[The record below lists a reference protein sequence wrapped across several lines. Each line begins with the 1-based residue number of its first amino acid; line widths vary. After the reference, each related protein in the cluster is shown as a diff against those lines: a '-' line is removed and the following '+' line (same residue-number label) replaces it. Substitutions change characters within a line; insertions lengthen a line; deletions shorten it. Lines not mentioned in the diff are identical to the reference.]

1 MKKVLAL
8 VLALVMVLTAASA
21 LAEGSL
27 VLYYSHATD
36 WSDPIIKGF
45 SDKYDVQVELV
56 GLGTGE
62 LISRMIA
69 ESANPQGD
77 ILWGG
82 VAESYI
88 PIADLLESYE
98 STEVAMLQ
106 PGSYDAE
113 THKWHAF
120 DIEPMVM
127 IYSTALVD
135 AADAPTSWADLLD
148 EKWIGQIASADPLK
162 SSSAFGVIMGIV
174 AAYGYEEGGYEFLE
188 KFVPQLDGKVLSSSS
203 GTFKGVSDKE
213 YAIGL
218 TYEEAALKY
227 IAAGSEMAVV
237 YPTEGTNLV
246 YSPVAIIKDGPN
258 AENAKLFVDY
268 VLSQEVQEQLGA
280 LNRRTSRTDVQIP
293 DTFVP
298 FEEIPNANVD
308 TAWVVEHTEEFY
320 GVWEDLIIQ

>member
-1 MKKVLAL
+1 MKKIVALLLAL
-8 VLALVMVLTAASA
+8 IMVLAASA
-21 LAEGSL
+21 MAEGSL
-27 VLYYSHATD
+27 VLYYSHASD
-36 WSDPIIKGF
+36 WSDPIIQAF
-45 SDKYDVQVELV
+45 AEKYDVQVEMV

-62 LISRMIA
+62 LISRMQA
-69 ESANPQGD
+69 EKANPQGD

-88 PIADLLESYE
+88 PIADLLESYK
-98 STEVAMLQ
+98 STEVDALQ
-106 PGSYDAE
+106 AGAYDAE
-113 THKWHAF
+113 EYKWHAF

-135 AADAPTSWADLLD
+135 EADAPTSWADLLD
-148 EKWIGQIASADPLK
+148 EKWVGQIASADPLK
-162 SSSAFGVIMGIV
+162 SSSAFGVTMGIV

-218 TYEEAALKY
+218 TYEEAAMKY
-227 IAAGSEMAVV
+227 IAAGSEMAIV
-237 YPTEGTNLV
+237 YPTEGTNIV

-258 AENAKLFVDY
+258 TENAKLFVDY
-268 VLSQEVQEQLGA
+268 VLSQEVQSQLA
-280 LNRRTSRTDVQIP
+280 ELNRRTSRTDVTVP

-308 TAWVVEHTEEFY
+308 SAWVVEHTEEFY

>member
-1 MKKVLAL
+1 
-8 VLALVMVLTAASA
+8 
-21 LAEGSL
+21 
-27 VLYYSHATD
+27 
-36 WSDPIIKGF
+36 
-45 SDKYDVQVELV
+45 
-56 GLGTGE
+56 
-62 LISRMIA
+62 MIA

-88 PIADLLESYE
+88 PIADLLESYQ
-98 STEVAMLQ
+98 STEVPMLQ
-106 PGSYDAE
+106 PGAYDAVDY
-113 THKWHAF
+113 KWHAF

-135 AADAPTSWADLLD
+135 EAEAPASWEDLLN
-148 EKWIGQIASADPLK
+148 EKWVGQIASADPLK
-162 SSSAFGVIMGIV
+162 SSSAFGVVMGMV
-174 AAYGYEEGGYEFLE
+174 AAFGYEEGGYEFLE

-218 TYEEAALKY
+218 TYEEAAMKY
-227 IAAGSEMAVV
+227 IAAGSEMAIV
-237 YPTEGTNLV
+237 YPTEGTNIV

-258 AENAKLFVDY
+258 TENAKLFVDY
-268 VLSQEVQEQLGA
+268 VLSQEVQAQLA
-280 LNRRTSRTDVQIP
+280 ELNRRTSRTDVVVP

-308 TAWVVEHTEEFY
+308 SAWVVEHTEEFY

>member
-1 MKKVLAL
+1 MKKIVALLLAL
-8 VLALVMVLTAASA
+8 IMVLAASA
-21 LAEGSL
+21 IAEGSL
-27 VLYYSHATD
+27 VLYYSHAAD

-45 SDKYDVQVELV
+45 EEKYDVQVEMV

-88 PIADLLESYE
+88 PIADLLESYK
-98 STEVAMLQ
+98 STEVDKLQ
-106 PGSYDAE
+106 PGSYDAVDY
-113 THKWHAF
+113 KWHAF

-135 AADAPTSWADLLD
+135 EADAPTSWADLLD
-148 EKWIGQIASADPLK
+148 EKWVGQIASADPLK
-162 SSSAFGVIMGIV
+162 SSSAFGVTMGIV

-218 TYEEAALKY
+218 TYEEAAMKY
-227 IAAGSEMAVV
+227 IAAGSEMAIV

-246 YSPVAIIKDGPN
+246 YSPVAIIKGGPN
-258 AENAKLFVDY
+258 TENAKLFVDY
-268 VLSQEVQEQLGA
+268 VLSKEVQEQLGA
-280 LNRRTSRTDVQIP
+280 LNRRTSRSDVEIP

-308 TAWVVEHTEEFY
+308 SAWVVEHTEEFY
-320 GVWEDLIIQ
+320 SVWEDLIIQ

>member
-1 MKKVLAL
+1 MKKILAL
-8 VLALVMVLTAASA
+8 ALALIMVLCASA
-21 LAEGSL
+21 MAEGSL
-27 VLYYSHATD
+27 VLYYSHASD
-36 WSDPIIKGF
+36 WSDPIIQAF
-45 SDKYDVQVELV
+45 AEKYDVQVEMV

-62 LISRMIA
+62 LISRMQA
-69 ESANPQGD
+69 EKANPQGD

-88 PIADLLESYE
+88 PIADLLESYQ
-98 STEVAMLQ
+98 STEVPALQ
-106 PGSYDAE
+106 PGAYDAVDY
-113 THKWHAF
+113 KWHAF

-127 IYSTALVD
+127 IYSTALV
-135 AADAPTSWADLLD
+135 APEEAPTSWADLLD
-148 EKWIGQIASADPLK
+148 EKWVGKIASADPLK
-162 SSSAFGVIMGIV
+162 SSSAFGVTMGIV
-174 AAYGYEEGGYEFLE
+174 AAYGYENGGYEFLE

-246 YSPVAIIKDGPN
+246 YSPVAIIKGGPN
-258 AENAKLFVDY
+258 TENAKLFVDY

-280 LNRRTSRTDVQIP
+280 LNRRTSRSDVQIP

-308 TAWVVEHTEEFY
+308 SAWVVEHTEEFY
-320 GVWEDLIIQ
+320 SVWEDLSIQ

>member
-1 MKKVLAL
+1 MKKIVALLLAL
-8 VLALVMVLTAASA
+8 IMVLAASA
-21 LAEGSL
+21 MAEGSL
-27 VLYYSHATD
+27 VLYYSHASD
-36 WSDPIIKGF
+36 WSDPIIQAF
-45 SDKYDVQVELV
+45 AEKYDVQVEMV

-62 LISRMIA
+62 LISRMQA
-69 ESANPQGD
+69 EKANPQGD

-88 PIADLLESYE
+88 PIADLLESYK
-98 STEVAMLQ
+98 STEVDALQ
-106 PGSYDAE
+106 AGAYDAE
-113 THKWHAF
+113 EYKWHAF

-135 AADAPTSWADLLD
+135 EADAPTSWADLLD
-148 EKWIGQIASADPLK
+148 EKWVGQIASADPLK
-162 SSSAFGVIMGIV
+162 SSSAFGVTMGIV

-218 TYEEAALKY
+218 TYEEAAMKY
-227 IAAGSEMAVV
+227 IAAGSEMAIV

-246 YSPVAIIKDGPN
+246 YSPVAIIAGGPN
-258 AENAKLFVDY
+258 TENAKLFVDY

-280 LNRRTSRTDVQIP
+280 LNRRTSRSDVVVP
-293 DTFVP
+293 DNFVP

-308 TAWVVEHTEEFY
+308 SKWVVEHTEEFY
-320 GVWEDLIIQ
+320 SVWEDLIIQ

>member
-1 MKKVLAL
+1 MKKIVALLLAL
-8 VLALVMVLTAASA
+8 IMVLAASA
-21 LAEGSL
+21 MAEGSL
-27 VLYYSHATD
+27 VLYYSHAAD
-36 WSDPIIKGF
+36 WSDPIIQSF
-45 SDKYDVQVELV
+45 EEKYDIDVEMV

-62 LISRMIA
+62 LISRMQA
-69 ESANPQGD
+69 EKANPQGD

-88 PIADLLESYE
+88 PIADLLESYK
-98 STEVAMLQ
+98 STEVDALQ
-106 PGSYDAE
+106 RGSFDAE
-113 THKWHAF
+113 TYKWHAF

-135 AADAPTSWADLLD
+135 EADAPTSWADLLD
-148 EKWIGQIASADPLK
+148 EKWVGQIASADPLK
-162 SSSAFGVIMGIV
+162 SSSAFGVTMGIV

-227 IAAGSEMAVV
+227 IAAGSEMEVV

-246 YSPVAIIKDGPN
+246 YSPVAIIKGGPN
-258 AENAKLFVDY
+258 TENAKLFVDY
-268 VLSQEVQEQLGA
+268 VLSKDVQEQLGA
-280 LNRRTSRTDVQIP
+280 LNRRTSRIDVQIP

-308 TAWVVEHTEEFY
+308 SKWVVEHTEEFY
-320 GVWEDLIIQ
+320 SVWEDLIIQ